1 MSGFN
6 ILIDA
11 FIESINKD
19 IPLDIHDFVIT
30 FGKNRYGFSEK
41 EAAIF
46 LDYFLIPQEKVSRG
60 KAGKENIK
68 DALEQCENMK
78 SRINCIHPIKNQSEF
93 EHYKLMLDFRINY
106 LEFKEVE
113 KIYQSHNYDLSM
125 ANELYEKMNI
135 IMKVFKDLNSRL
147 IKLNKGYF
155 KDDCCENICLGI
167 QEKMQDLYNS
177 LKKQVLN

>member
-1 MSGFN
+1 
-6 ILIDA
+6 
-11 FIESINKD
+11 
-19 IPLDIHDFVIT
+19 
-30 FGKNRYGFSEK
+30 
-41 EAAIF
+41 
-46 LDYFLIPQEKVSRG
+46 
-60 KAGKENIK
+60 
-68 DALEQCENMK
+68 MK
-78 SRINCIHPIKNQSEF
+78 SIINCIHPIKNQSEF

-135 IMKVFKDLNSRL
+135 IMRVFKDLNLRL